1 MVVDHSLVLRGLAS
15 RWLSELPEIGDVT
28 THSRAESAMRAMST
42 QNPGIVIL
50 DLATTD
56 TDGFSVLQSM
66 RSAHPDVDVL
76 VVAPRVADAE
86 SLAMMARQMGAKG
99 IVTRPETVSNVE
111 SSRVFRASLTD
122 CVQTLAQR
130 RIKSGR
136 GTGPAAS
143 PSPAAAPRTRPPA
156 AHVPATA
163 RAARAPAPAPA
174 MTRRATAAPKPAAG
188 ADLELKPF
196 SRYKPSIL
204 VVGSSTGG
212 PPALLD
218 LVSLSNPVLNHV
230 PVVIVQH
237 MPDSFTALLAEHI
250 ARKSGRHCDRP
261 EDGDVAVAGRVY
273 VARGGCHL
281 TMVKQGDKVV
291 FKLNDGPPV
300 NFCKPAVDPMFE
312 SAAEIFGASTLG
324 VILTGMGQDGLDGT
338 RAIVDRG
345 GAVLAQ
351 DEASSV
357 VWGMPGAVARAGL
370 CAAVQPVPDIA
381 STIVKLISG
390 DRGR

>member
-28 THSRAESAMRAMST
+28 THSRAESAMRSMST

-56 TDGFSVLQSM
+56 TNGFSVLQSV

-86 SLAMMARQMGAKG
+86 SLAMKARQMGAKG

-111 SSRVFRASLTD
+111 ASRVFRASLTD
-122 CVQTLAQR
+122 CIQTLAQR

-136 GTGPAAS
+136 GSGPAA
-143 PSPAAAPRTRPPA
+143 PSAPAARSSA
-156 AHVPATA
+156 VA
-163 RAARAPAPAPA
+163 RAARAPAVA
-174 MTRRATAAPKPAAG
+174 MTRRAASAPAPKPAAG
-188 ADLELKPF
+188 TDIALKPF

-218 LVSLSNPVLNHV
+218 LVSLSNPALNHV

-281 TMVKQGDKVV
+281 TMLKQGDKVV

-370 CAAVQPVPDIA
+370 CDAVQPVPDIA